1 MDFLRFKYAIF
12 KPNGQL
18 TAQTRRSSHMSKAGQ
33 ETDDDGQ
40 HRDKED
46 RSCIASYPDNHKL
59 NIFYLFSVGGESAPN
74 LS

>member
-1 MDFLRFKYAIF
+1 
-12 KPNGQL
+12 
-18 TAQTRRSSHMSKAGQ
+18 MSKAGQ